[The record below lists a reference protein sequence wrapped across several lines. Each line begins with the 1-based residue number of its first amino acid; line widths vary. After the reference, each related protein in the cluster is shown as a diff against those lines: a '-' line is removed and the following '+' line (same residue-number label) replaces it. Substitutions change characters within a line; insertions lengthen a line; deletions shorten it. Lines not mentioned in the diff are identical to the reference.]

1 MNDFTQTAISTV
13 QSSLGDV
20 LYNLSYILTDSNGLI
35 SDSDARYILNNLQV
49 SSTGMIQSD
58 IPSPI
63 HAGDVQLS
71 QDIFNPITSN
81 RCADKFSLLSLS
93 DSLVVYR
100 TEYPVDK
107 PSSPILDASR
117 NLPSTAES
125 MICYLYM
132 EMYSLYTALV
142 EFRQGDVFSVTDV
155 ELSTIMSNTRA
166 VSTALGNVGDDS
178 VVYPLLDILRY
189 IQRAILLVK
198 YNMSTI
204 LR

>member
-1 MNDFTQTAISTV
+1 MNDYTQTAISTV
-13 QSSLGDV
+13 QYSLGDV

-35 SDSDARYILNNLQV
+35 SDSNARYVLNNLQV

-58 IPSPI
+58 IPSPT
-63 HAGDVQLS
+63 HPGDTKLS

-81 RCADKFSLLSLS
+81 RCADMFSILSLS

-107 PSSPILDASR
+107 PSSPILDVSK
-117 NLPSTAES
+117 NLPSTVES
-125 MICYLYM
+125 MMCYLYM

-166 VSTALGNVGDDS
+166 VSTALGNVDDDS

-198 YNMSTI
+198 YYMATI